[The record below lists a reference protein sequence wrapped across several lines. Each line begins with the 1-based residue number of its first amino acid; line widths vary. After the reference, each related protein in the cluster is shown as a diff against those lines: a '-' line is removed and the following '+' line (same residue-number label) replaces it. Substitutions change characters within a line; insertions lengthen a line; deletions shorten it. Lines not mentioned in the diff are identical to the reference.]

1 MRRVRSIS
9 NWLRSLFRRNTVDQE
24 LQAELGQA
32 LKLTGIGLAI
42 AAPISFAVG
51 RVMANVIFGVVSA
64 DLTVMAGFTLLLIA
78 VALVAGYF
86 PARRALR
93 IDPMVALRYE

>member
-1 MRRVRSIS
+1 
-9 NWLRSLFRRNTVDQE
+9 
-24 LQAELGQA
+24 
-32 LKLTGIGLAI
+32 
-42 AAPISFAVG
+42 
-51 RVMANVIFGVVSA
+51 MANVIFGVVSA
-64 DLTVMAGFTLLLIA
+64 DLTVMVGFTLLLIA